1 MANKIP
7 FVDRKKELDLIEKHI
22 VKSKGKHI
30 LWIQGPGGSGKTRL
44 LEEVLLRYGYLKK
57 NGYEFSP
64 IVDFDDRSLHIPEN
78 LDRMLVQWLGE
89 KPLKQYLRETLDRQK
104 MEEAG
109 VSEETLLRQSDHVTQ
124 WLIETFNQSSK
135 KKRRILLFD
144 TVEKVED
151 KVWQHICDLL
161 QHAENTFILLVSRKN
176 DRLLDTLNSKI
187 TKTIEIIQW
196 EPLEDEKFGE
206 LYLDQKQRSLHVA
219 LPPSICKK
227 LVLLVG
233 GRPILI
239 DLTVEAIS
247 RNLMPEILTHKTYAE
262 IKALSSRKSGKL
274 RQDFETQLVRQI
286 MDVRDS
292 MDRLVLVMSRVYP
305 LSQKMVTEFLNI
317 TERDAKNLFEEAKL
331 KTTIKILPDGRI
343 SLHDEIRTMVEN
355 YVWPYID
362 PDGDRQ
368 KRDSRI
374 AIDYLRH
381 EEVEIQKDLKKLEDQ
396 ASVEKTQDAGIS
408 LDVMSKME
416 ALKQYLWDVR
426 EQLLAHSLYINTE
439 EGIQTFADIFDRATR
454 AYHFPYREVLLRK
467 VEPYMP
473 YLPVALKY
481 EVNSRKVKA
490 SLDTGNYIEADRL
503 TTQVLKD
510 KSIAPQQRVDM
521 LIQHGNIKI
530 RLGKL
535 SEGKEKFEKAV
546 RICKA
551 GNDIRNL
558 VPALN
563 ARGWGY
569 RQVGNI
575 DKAITDYQNALELSF
590 STGDELRRA
599 WILNNLAYVYSQQGR
614 FNPALALCEQAKEL
628 WKKIGFGRGMGAL
641 YEVYGH
647 IYIKMGR
654 YDEAMEYFQLALD
667 EFKSRDVEWQS
678 RIHAGLGFVYRMMK
692 DRKNAERELKLALDY
707 RIQKDRAMILHRMA
721 HLQLEGGKIKKA
733 KNLFE
738 QSYEASREISDAY
751 HELNNL
757 GDLAKLAVGEKD
769 FSNAARFEKLYQEY
783 KTTWPDMTYSRV
795 EGMILRHLGDL
806 MLGNPKNNLSKAI
819 TYYQKAFLL
828 LARYETYKE
837 YSVQKQLE
845 ILDAYFHELK
855 VPANVKSKIGQSLY
869 FVWQKNNLIE
879 HHPEAL
885 GFFAQWGG
893 TVK

>member
-1 MANKIP
+1 MADKIP
-7 FVDRKKELDLIEKHI
+7 FVDRNEELGLIEKHI
-22 VKSKGKHI
+22 LRSGERHI

-44 LEEVLLRYGYLKK
+44 LEEVLIRFGHLRKK
-57 NGYEFSP
+57 GYEFSP
-64 IVDFDDRSLHIPEN
+64 IIDFDDRSLHIPEN
-78 LDRMLVQWLGE
+78 LDRTLVQWLGE

-109 VSEETLLRQSDHVTQ
+109 VSEETLLRQSDHVTK

-144 TVEKVED
+144 TVEKVEE
-151 KVWQHICDLL
+151 KVWQHACDLF

-176 DRLLDTLNSKI
+176 DRLLDLLNSKFKKGVELI
-187 TKTIEIIQW
+187 KW

-247 RNLMPEILTHKTYAE
+247 RNLMPEILVHKTFSE
-262 IKALSSRKSGKL
+262 IKALSKRKSGKL
-274 RQDFETQLVRQI
+274 RQDFEVQLVRQI
-286 MDVRDS
+286 MDMRDS
-292 MDRLVLVMSRVYP
+292 MDRLVFVMSRVYP
-305 LSQKMVTEFLNI
+305 LSQKMITEFLNI
-317 TERDAKNLFEEAKL
+317 GEKEAKDLFEEAKR
-331 KTTIKILPDGRI
+331 KTTIKVLPDGRI
-343 SLHDEIRTMVEN
+343 SLHDEIRMMVEN

-368 KRDSRI
+368 RRDSRI
-374 AIDYLRH
+374 AVDYFLH
-381 EEVEIQKDLKKLEDQ
+381 EQTELQNALKKLEEQ
-396 ASVEKTQDAGIS
+396 AASERIPKSGVS
-408 LDVMSKME
+408 LDVMSKTE
-416 ALKQYLWDVR
+416 ALKQYLWDIR
-426 EQLLAHSLYINTE
+426 EQLLSHSLYIDPK
-439 EGIQTFADIFDRATR
+439 EGIHIFADIFDRATR

-467 VEPYMP
+467 VES
-473 YLPVALKY
+473 YLPQLPAELKY

-490 SLDTGNYIEADRL
+490 SLDTGDYIEADRL

-510 KSIAPQQRVDM
+510 KSLTPQQRVDM
-521 LIQHGNIKI
+521 IIQHGNIKI

-535 SEGKEKFEKAV
+535 TEGKDKFEKAV

-551 GNDIRNL
+551 EKDFRSL

-569 RQVGNI
+569 RQIGNV
-575 DKAITDYQNALELSF
+575 DKAIIDYQQALELSF

-614 FNPALALCEQAKEL
+614 YNPALALCEQAKEL
-628 WKKIGFGRGMGAL
+628 WKKIGFGRGIGAL

-667 EFKSRDVEWQS
+667 EFKARDVEWQS
-678 RIHAGLGFVYRMMK
+678 RIHAGLGFVYRMMG
-692 DRKNAERELKLALDY
+692 DRKNAERELKMALDY
-707 RIQKDRAMILHRMA
+707 RIQKDRAMILHRLA
-721 HLQLEGGKIKKA
+721 HLQLEGGKPKKA
-733 KNLFE
+733 KTLFE

-757 GDLAKLAVGEKD
+757 GDLAKLAVVEKD
-769 FSNAARFEKLYQEY
+769 FSTAAKFERLYREY
-783 KTTWPDMTYSRV
+783 KVTWPDMTYSRV

-806 MLGNPKNNLSKAI
+806 VLGASRGNLSKAI
-819 TYYQKAFLL
+819 DYYQKAFYL

-845 ILDAYFHELK
+845 ILDTYLKELK
-855 VPANVKSKIGQSLY
+855 LPVNTKAKIGQSLY
-869 FVWQKNNLIE
+869 AVWQKNNLVE

>member
-7 FVDRKKELDLIEKHI
+7 FVDRKKELDLIEKYI

-44 LEEVLLRYGYLKK
+44 LEEVLLRYGYLK

-64 IVDFDDRSLHIPEN
+64 IIDFDDRSLHIPEN

-176 DRLLDTLNSKI
+176 DHLLDTLNSKI
-187 TKTIEIIQW
+187 TKSAEIIHW

-247 RNLMPEILTHKTYAE
+247 RNLMPEILIHKTYAE
-262 IKALSSRKSGKL
+262 IKALSNRKSGKL
-274 RQDFETQLVRQI
+274 RQDFEIQLVRQI

-305 LSQKMVTEFLNI
+305 LSQKMITEFLNI
-317 TERDAKNLFEEAKL
+317 TEKDAKNLFEDAKL

-381 EEVEIQKDLKKLEDQ
+381 EEVEIQKDL
-396 ASVEKTQDAGIS
+396 
-408 LDVMSKME
+408 
-416 ALKQYLWDVR
+416 
-426 EQLLAHSLYINTE
+426 
-439 EGIQTFADIFDRATR
+439 
-454 AYHFPYREVLLRK
+454 
-467 VEPYMP
+467 
-473 YLPVALKY
+473 
-481 EVNSRKVKA
+481 
-490 SLDTGNYIEADRL
+490 
-503 TTQVLKD
+503 
-510 KSIAPQQRVDM
+510 
-521 LIQHGNIKI
+521 
-530 RLGKL
+530 
-535 SEGKEKFEKAV
+535 
-546 RICKA
+546 
-551 GNDIRNL
+551 
-558 VPALN
+558 
-563 ARGWGY
+563 
-569 RQVGNI
+569 
-575 DKAITDYQNALELSF
+575 
-590 STGDELRRA
+590 
-599 WILNNLAYVYSQQGR
+599 
-614 FNPALALCEQAKEL
+614 
-628 WKKIGFGRGMGAL
+628 
-641 YEVYGH
+641 
-647 IYIKMGR
+647 
-654 YDEAMEYFQLALD
+654 
-667 EFKSRDVEWQS
+667 
-678 RIHAGLGFVYRMMK
+678 
-692 DRKNAERELKLALDY
+692 
-707 RIQKDRAMILHRMA
+707 
-721 HLQLEGGKIKKA
+721 
-733 KNLFE
+733 
-738 QSYEASREISDAY
+738 
-751 HELNNL
+751 
-757 GDLAKLAVGEKD
+757 
-769 FSNAARFEKLYQEY
+769 
-783 KTTWPDMTYSRV
+783 
-795 EGMILRHLGDL
+795 
-806 MLGNPKNNLSKAI
+806 
-819 TYYQKAFLL
+819 
-828 LARYETYKE
+828 
-837 YSVQKQLE
+837 
-845 ILDAYFHELK
+845 
-855 VPANVKSKIGQSLY
+855 
-869 FVWQKNNLIE
+869 
-879 HHPEAL
+879 
-885 GFFAQWGG
+885 
-893 TVK
+893 